1 MLVRKLFFLP
11 EEVIMKRMNF
21 LIGMVGISLALGMMV
36 IGCDTGSGGGSNT
49 KVKEGDTAAIPERTF
64 LSTQVPH
71 PEASPPLVFAF
82 TDPDT
87 GNAVGVY
94 NVGYIANQIIA
105 YSYFH
110 YNGMGGASTTL
121 SLTTTNE
128 TVISNT
134 ITNSVETSVSAGATA
149 TVSTGVE
156 VGVDV
161 DMLTAKVKK
170 ESSLGVSLGTAVTKL
185 ENYQSTKTVRT
196 TETFS
201 QIFNYNFEN
210 YPVGHYVFGAF
221 SYVDYYLAVSVNPST
236 KTVVGT
242 TLYQGINSG
251 VPELALE
258 YSATSPTARDGLAI
272 SDNKKLNVDFTADPV
287 KIIEEAAKQV
297 GGIKLPIDVW
307 GKKKSYSY
315 KVLAGG
321 ELRYTLVGGG
331 AGGAGAAAAR
341 DTWTL
346 FWGDTQAD
354 AGWSADGGPT
364 ILKVNGAKIAQ
375 ADGGAKVN
383 GPDLTAGNEERAENG
398 VKGNDGKEKSDVLR
412 VIAGDEITIEVGYGG
427 GGSGGAAANDTQ
439 GSTSSGSAEE
449 TLGSDGKSAQ
459 TPGKTSAEASRG
471 GMGGMHSLFS
481 TSTQYTSDLQKGS
494 DSSAASS
501 AAAAAGGQ
509 TRGAGGA
516 AGNKSTT
523 GGMYASGGGG
533 GAAGGFTLTGSN
545 VVLTEK

>member
-1 MLVRKLFFLP
+1 
-11 EEVIMKRMNF
+11 MKKIF
-21 LIGMVGISLALGMMV
+21 LIGMAGISLALGMMV
-36 IGCDTGSGGGSNT
+36 VGCDTGTGGGSNT
-49 KVKEGDTAAIPERTF
+49 KVKEGDTGDIPERTF

-110 YNGMGGASTTL
+110 YNGMGGAST
-121 SLTTTNE
+121 SFSFTTTGE
-128 TVISNT
+128 TVISDT

-170 ESSLGVSLGTAVTKL
+170 EASLGVSLGTAVTKL
-185 ENYQSTKTVRT
+185 ESYQSTKTVRT
-196 TETFS
+196 TETFN
-201 QIFNYNFEN
+201 QVFNYNFDT
-210 YPVGHYVFGAF
+210 YPEGHYVFGAF

-272 SDNKKLNVDFTADPV
+272 SDNKKLNVNFTADPE

-297 GGIKLPIDVW
+297 GGIALPIDVW
-307 GKKKSYSY
+307 GKKLTYSY

-346 FWGDTQAD
+346 GWGNTQAD

-364 ILKVNGAKIAQ
+364 ILKVNGAEIAR
-375 ADGGAKVN
+375 AAGGAKVN
-383 GPDLTAGNEERAENG
+383 GPDLEANNQELYQNG

-412 VIAGDEITIEVGYGG
+412 VIAGDTITIEVGYGG

-439 GSTSSGSAEE
+439 GYTSSGSADR
-449 TLGSDGKSAQ
+449 TLGSEGNSAQ
-459 TPGKTSAEASRG
+459 TPGKTSAGASRG
-471 GMGGMHSLFS
+471 GVGGMHILLFPGS
-481 TSTQYTSDLQKGS
+481 QYVADLQKGS
-494 DSSAASS
+494 SSPAASN
-501 AAAAAGGQ
+501 ATAAAGGQ

-516 AGNKSTT
+516 AGDEYAT

-545 VVLTEK
+545 VVLTEN